1 MGIRQIALVVSLSWA
16 ASCGDAPGEASKT
29 DDTAVQA
36 GIDTLPLIT
45 EPPAFDDSTLRAF
58 LLSEPGTYGWQTAS
72 DKITLDFFPDG
83 RLHIQGPDGEA
94 TMWEGKWKVEA
105 HTLIMDRPDLGGKR
119 TVTMVLDNDGSLLL
133 GDKKYTRYR
142 P

>member
-1 MGIRQIALVVSLSWA
+1 MGIRPIALIALLTWA
-16 ASCGDAPGEASKT
+16 ASCGDAPEKAPKAA
-29 DDTAVQA
+29 DMVVLADT
-36 GIDTLPLIT
+36 GNLPPID
-45 EPPAFDDSTLRAF
+45 PPVVDDSTLRAF

-72 DKITLDFFPDG
+72 DKITLDFLPDG

-119 TVTMVLDNDGSLLL
+119 TVNVVLDNDGSLLL
-133 GDKKYTRYR
+133 GDKIYTRYR